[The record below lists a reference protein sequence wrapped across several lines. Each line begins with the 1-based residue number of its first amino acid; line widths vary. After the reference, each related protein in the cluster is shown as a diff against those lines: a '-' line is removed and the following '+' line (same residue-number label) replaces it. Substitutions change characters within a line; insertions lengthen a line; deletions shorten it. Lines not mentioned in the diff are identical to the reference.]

1 MDTDLSKALEQLQAK
16 KKSINLDVDLTR
28 ECKSIIDL
36 NERLALLLNEIQ
48 TLRKGVQEQSLFV
61 SDNCDLLRPSHKNLE
76 RTSQVFEFSAQLT
89 KLNRLCKRI
98 DQIQAFKHH
107 HQHLGSSN
115 NKSSLVKDN
124 VDLTQ
129 DGTNADEGVDDCDDE
144 MTNRIL
150 DISRQFEV
158 VYKPLEGLL
167 SERLDLPYVSYAN
180 KAKNFITALQAPNVR
195 AQNIKQ

>member
-1 MDTDLSKALEQLQAK
+1 MDTDISRALEQLQAK
-16 KKSINLDVDLTR
+16 KKSINSDVDLTR

-36 NERLALLLNEIQ
+36 NERLATLLNEIQ
-48 TLRKGVQEQSLFV
+48 TLRKGVQEQSQFV
-61 SDNCDLLRPSHKNLE
+61 GDNCDLLRASHRNLE

-107 HQHLGSSN
+107 QQQLGSSI

-124 VDLTQ
+124 ADLNQ
-129 DGTNADEGVDDCDDE
+129 AEASVDDCDDE
-144 MTNRIL
+144 MTNQIL

-167 SERLDLPYVSYAN
+167 SKRPDLPYVSYAN
-180 KAKNFITALQAPNVR
+180 KAKNFTAALQASNVR
-195 AQNIKQ
+195 AQNTKH